1 MSLFSFYNLIIKL
14 FSKPYKKGGY
24 SLMEKS
30 IKISLTE
37 TEKMFKDQ
45 IERESYIRS
54 LMDDFSVV
62 DRVNEMYSG
71 GGNNG

>member
-1 MSLFSFYNLIIKL
+1 
-14 FSKPYKKGGY
+14 
-24 SLMEKS
+24 MEKS

-62 DRVNEMYSG
+62 DRVNDMYNG